1 MKILVTA
8 VLLAG
13 MAASGRGQQAAAP
26 TVTIPASELAA
37 MKAKLADWPQLERY
51 RAENAALPPPAA
63 GEKRVVFFGS
73 STTDNWGRNYGSVF
87 FPDKP
92 YVNRGISG
100 QTTPQMLVRFQQ
112 DVVALH
118 PAAVVILGGS
128 NDIAGNTGPSTL
140 EMVENNL
147 RSIVAVAQANGIKM
161 ILASQLPTLEFPWN
175 KGTHPAPTL
184 LALSAWEK
192 EYAAVHGLEYVDYY
206 SVLVGPD
213 GGPKEGLSV
222 DGLHPTAKAYAL
234 MAPLVELAIDKA
246 IGRR

>member
-1 MKILVTA
+1 MKVLVTA
-8 VLLAG
+8 FLLVG
-13 MAASGRGQQAAAP
+13 MMASRQGQQAASP
-26 TVTIPASELAA
+26 MVTIPASALAE

-51 RAENAALPPPAA
+51 WAENATLPPPVV

-73 STTDNWGRNYGSVF
+73 STTDNWGRKYGSVF
-87 FPDKP
+87 FPGKP

-118 PAAVVILGGS
+118 PVAVVILGGS
-128 NDIAGNTGPSTL
+128 NDIAGNTGSSTL
-140 EMVENNL
+140 GMVEDNL
-147 RSIVAVAQANGIKM
+147 RSIVAVAQANGIKV

-192 EYAAVHGLEYVDYY
+192 DYATSQGLGYVDYY

-222 DGLHPTAKAYAL
+222 DGLHPTAKAYEL
-234 MAPLVELAIDKA
+234 MAPLVEAAIDKA
-246 IGRR
+246 IGR